1 MKIDL
6 LDSEK
11 LSKIKNPKKLKN
23 CLEVSLRDA
32 KEVVKILKE
41 AAGHKGKSD
50 FFCFLRCTKGFG
62 MDILVKPDLL
72 EVEFKS
78 IGCDFCNDK
87 CSDRYS
93 FCNNFNIYTEYVI
106 FKNQA
111 ETEKIFNIG
120 GKDEFRV
127 FEKVV

>member
-11 LSKIKNPKKLKN
+11 LGRIKNPEKLKN
-23 CLEVSLRDA
+23 CLKVSLSDA
-32 KEVVKILKE
+32 QEVIKILRK
-41 AAGHKGKSD
+41 AGNYEESSA
-50 FFCFLRCTKGFG
+50 FFCFLRCVKGFG
-62 MDILVKPDLL
+62 MDILVQPELL

-78 IGCDFCNDK
+78 IGCDFCDNK

-93 FCNNFNIYTEYVI
+93 FCNNFYIYTDYVT

-111 ETEKIFNIG
+111 ETEKIFNKIG
-120 GKDEFRV
+120 GKDVSERFV
-127 FEKVV
+127 